1 MRNAVI
7 GQTGTVV
14 LSNDAINHKLSKR
27 RTLRFQHT
35 KLKGSWI
42 AWICGPFH
50 SRTYGVIGCA
60 GKRNS
65 AKAALIR
72 NLANDYGYHGN
83 LILSDVDAADT
94 VGE

>member
-7 GQTGTVV
+7 GQTGKVV
-14 LSNDAINHKLSKR
+14 LSNDAINHKLAKK
-27 RTLRFQHT
+27 RTLRFQYT
-35 KLKGSWI
+35 KMKHSWI

-50 SRTYGVIGCA
+50 SRMYGVVGCA

-65 AKAALIR
+65 AKVALERI
-72 NLANDYGYHGN
+72 LANDYGYHGN
-83 LILSDVDAADT
+83 LLLVGVDSADT